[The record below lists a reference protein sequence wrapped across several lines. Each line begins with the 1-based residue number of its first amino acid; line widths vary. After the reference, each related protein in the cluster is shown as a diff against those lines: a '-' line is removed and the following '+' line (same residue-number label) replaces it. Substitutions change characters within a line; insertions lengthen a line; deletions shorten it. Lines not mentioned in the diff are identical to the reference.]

1 MKKDFRFNRENF
13 KDKSNFIPYQL
24 CLFHY
29 LQNISRRLKYFDT
42 KYRSE
47 IQKSIRERVRYERRV
62 ILATDIG
69 DEEKE
74 VLVELS
80 NCIFYELN
88 NKGTGL
94 TSFPGITLYE
104 GLEGIKKVIRKYIS
118 SDNISEIVIT
128 HLKRLLEVL
137 PDDEY
142 LERYE
147 FLIKHRNYYN
157 EIRSLLFPKENDVQL
172 SKDELIGRFND
183 TINIWLDLA
192 ETSYLK
198 SKAKAKLTELEE
210 REAQIFTD
218 VNSSTKGFYQ
228 FMFTYLDHPIIPKT
242 NNDTEKY
249 FGRLNAK
256 CSKIKG
262 HANSSILINTC
273 GEMLAMSSNINEISD
288 QTLLEILLKCPNLDK
303 YQELKLREDKKSHK
317 RGMKMKYNRD
327 KTKYLDNLMSGLC

>member
-1 MKKDFRFNRENF
+1 M
-13 KDKSNFIPYQL
+13 
-24 CLFHY
+24 
-29 LQNISRRLKYFDT
+29 
-42 KYRSE
+42 
-47 IQKSIRERVRYERRV
+47 IQKSIRERVRYERKV
-62 ILATDIG
+62 ILATDID

-80 NCIFYELN
+80 NCVFYELN

-94 TSFPGITLYE
+94 TSFPGITLHE
-104 GLEGIKKVIRKYIS
+104 GLEIIKKVIKKNIS
-118 SDNISEIVIT
+118 SDNISDIVIT

-147 FLIKHRNYYN
+147 FLIKHRKNYN
-157 EIRSLLFPKENDVQL
+157 EIRSLLFPKENDDQL
-172 SKDELIGRFND
+172 SKEELICKFNSA
-183 TINIWLDLA
+183 INIWLDLA

-198 SKAKAKLTELEE
+198 SKAKAKVKLTELEE

-288 QTLLEILLKCPNLDK
+288 PILLDILLKSPDFEK
-303 YQELKLREDKKSHK
+303 YQELKLHEDKKSHK
-317 RGMKMKYNRD
+317 RGMKIKYNRD
-327 KTKYLDNLMSGLC
+327 KSKYLDDLMSGLC